1 MIGTVHELPGL
12 PSVGDAVTTVLNAIG
27 NGIWHFADS
36 LLSAVFGLVDGAVTP
51 TIVYTPDGPMG
62 KIYPIT
68 LWLGLFLAVCFGFAA
83 VGKVALSGGQGIFG
97 LLKGLALYAFVTAAG
112 LGVLDTMKSASDATA
127 KGILS
132 AMLNVNSW
140 SSLSSNSTFMG
151 GSIKGLSGIAL
162 ALVSLLLIIPFGV
175 GFLFE
180 IIIRTGAMEILAAT
194 YPILTAGLV
203 HEKFARWYWTGLR
216 WMLALIFMTPLIALS
231 LGIGQSIAQGSSS
244 ASTTQALGTA
254 LVGGVVSNMSLLT
267 PFALFKLFAFVDP
280 NTMSGQSFRG
290 ALGGGSS
297 AGGQSAAS
305 PDGSASADGGGQDD
319 ADGAGSGSG
328 ADSTG
333 GAEGAGAMKPG
344 GDSGSSQNGAGIM
357 SAMSQLM
364 GQGQGGAQD
373 ANAAAT
379 QQSTSSLDAVGA
391 GHPGGGQPG
400 SKSDS
405 DEKDHSDSDSDTDA
419 DASTSNGPRGSD
431 GNDGSNGQGGG
442 HDPSPTNPGD
452 VPGGDPTQDP
462 LGGGSSTPTSA
473 PGGFDDPSGGQGADG
488 GGGQGGGQGGS
499 GGSSPAGG
507 QGPGGSGGAGA
518 GGAGS
523 EAAVAAV

>member
-127 KGILS
+127 RGILS

-297 AGGQSAAS
+297 AGGQSEAS
-305 PDGSASADGGGQDD
+305 PAGGSASADGGGQDD
-319 ADGAGSGSG
+319 ADGAGSGG
-328 ADSTG
+328 AD
-333 GAEGAGAMKPG
+333 GAGAMKSG

-373 ANAAAT
+373 TNSAAT
-379 QQSTSSLDAVGA
+379 QQGASSLDSVGA

-442 HDPSPTNPGD
+442 HDPSPTNPGE
-452 VPGGDPTQDP
+452 VPGSDPTQDP

-488 GGGQGGGQGGS
+488 GGGQGGGKGGS